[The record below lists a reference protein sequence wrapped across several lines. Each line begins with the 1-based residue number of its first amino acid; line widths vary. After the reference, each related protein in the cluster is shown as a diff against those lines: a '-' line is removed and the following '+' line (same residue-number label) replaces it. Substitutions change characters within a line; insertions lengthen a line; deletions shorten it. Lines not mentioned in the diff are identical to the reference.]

1 MVHPKYAYKTQIG
14 PSVGI
19 SLKDWLKLV
28 LTNGS
33 VALKHY
39 PRIFFIDLLSIIG
52 IPFRFYE
59 KWRLRKKIS
68 STELSEQ
75 PIFIIGHWRSGTTH
89 LHNLLVQDS
98 QFGYITM
105 LQASFPKSFI
115 TSNFFKRFMKRFL
128 PPTRPM
134 DSMKM
139 GIYEAQEEEMALGNM
154 FPYSF
159 YNGWYFPR
167 RMLEFYFKYVRF
179 NQISLS
185 LMEQW
190 RRIYDFLLKKATFFM
205 KGKRLVLKN
214 PVNTAR
220 IKFLLDLYPNAK
232 FVHIYRNPFEV
243 YASTRH
249 FYKTTVE
256 AFMLQR
262 ITEEEIEDNI
272 LEIYSKMMKSY
283 FIESKL
289 IPQGNLVELKFEDL
303 EKDPIF
309 QLQRIYEILNLK
321 GYEQAEPKFLKY
333 LQSIKSYKKN
343 KFKYSKDLIDRVNA
357 HWSFTIEKWG
367 YKVPS

>member
-1 MVHPKYAYKTQIG
+1 MHQKYAYKTQIG
-14 PSVGI
+14 PSIGI

-39 PRIFFIDLLSIIG
+39 PRIFFINLLSTIG
-52 IPFRFYE
+52 IPFRCFE
-59 KWRLRKKIS
+59 KWRLNKKIQL
-68 STELSEQ
+68 TELSDQ
-75 PIFIIGHWRSGTTH
+75 PIFIVGHWRSGTTH
-89 LHNLLVQDS
+89 LHNLLVQDP

-105 LQASFPKSFI
+105 LQAAFPKSFI
-115 TSNFFKRFMKRFL
+115 TSNFFKRFMNRFL
-128 PPTRPM
+128 PKTRPM

-179 NQISLS
+179 NQVSLS

-190 RRIYDFLLKKATFFM
+190 RRIYDFLLKKATYFM

-220 IKFLLDLYPNAK
+220 IKFLLEIYPDAK
-232 FVHIYRNPFEV
+232 FIHIYRNPYEV

-256 AFMLQR
+256 AFMLQH
-262 ITEEEIEDNI
+262 ITDEEIEDNI
-272 LEIYSKMMKSY
+272 FEIYSKMMHSY
-283 FIESKL
+283 FLESKL
-289 IPQGNLVELKFEDL
+289 IPKGNLVEVKFEDL
-303 EKDPIF
+303 EADPIS
-309 QLQRIYEILNLK
+309 QLQRIYDSLELN
-321 GYEQAEPKFLKY
+321 GYEQTESKFLDY
-333 LQSIKSYKKN
+333 LNSIQSYKKN
-343 KFKYSKDLIDRVNA
+343 KFNFTKKIIDNVKT
-357 HWSFTIEKWG
+357 HWNFTIEKWG
-367 YKVPS
+367 YPVPE